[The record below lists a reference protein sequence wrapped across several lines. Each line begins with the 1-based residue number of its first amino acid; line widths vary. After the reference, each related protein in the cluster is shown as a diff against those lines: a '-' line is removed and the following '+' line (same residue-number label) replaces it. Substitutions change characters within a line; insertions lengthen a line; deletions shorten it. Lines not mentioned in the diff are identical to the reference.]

1 MVRPSFP
8 MQVPQKDIFR
18 IRPTCCFS
26 QDNLPLTCHWL
37 SSIRVPDMDQIT
49 NVGLGGPTETICWQ
63 EALCVQHISYLV
75 KASLP
80 SCVNAKLPQ
89 SCPILCDPMD
99 CSLGQILLSMEF
111 SSQKWLAFS
120 HFFDWPISNTC
131 LVILQVFMETPKYF
145 SQCTND
151 LKDLIFA
158 WGFPLKWHA
167 KFLTVFSWS
176 DSIISL
182 KKISW
187 RTV

>member
-1 MVRPSFP
+1 

-99 CSLGQILLSMEF
+99 R
-111 SSQKWLAFS
+111 SSPDS
-120 HFFDWPISNTC
+120 VHGC
-131 LVILQVFMETPKYF
+131 LQVRILARIVMPP
-145 SQCTND
+145 SR
-151 LKDLIFA
+151 
-158 WGFPLKWHA
+158 GVFPTQELNPCLLHLLHWQA
-167 KFLTVFSWS
+167 G
-176 DSIISL
+176 SL
-182 KKISW
+182 ALSATWKA
-187 RTV
+187 